1 MDQEESNGPKH
12 QLLRNHIAKYNQDQS
27 DENVGG
33 GKVYGEY
40 NKGPVKAGG
49 EYTWDE
55 DANVGG
61 PGNYPP
67 IPPPFLD
74 EAEENVG
81 GGRVYGEYNKGP
93 YKAGAEYNWDEQVG
107 QPHGYTTSEWEAL
120 DEAEENVGGGRVYGE
135 YNKGPYKAGAEYN
148 WDEAEENVGAAPHW
162 TVLKWLI
169 KADMKRCTACGG
181 LCEKT
186 MMDKRNKMCHC
197 VQDARCMVDCR
208 NGGDCLYRGNRR
220 LSTAVKRRKLGR
232 VSANCYFTQQRLCG
246 YCGGSNECR
255 MKCNKKH
262 EKKLRKACGYRRL
275 MHSVKN
281 YEKLVDTE

>member
-1 MDQEESNGPKH
+1 MFKNGIIVLMIATTMVVSSTAQDGYKVGIEFTHRWDEMDQEESNGPKH

-27 DENVGG
+27 D
-33 GKVYGEY
+33 
-40 NKGPVKAGG
+40 
-49 EYTWDE
+49 
-55 DANVGG
+55 
-61 PGNYPP
+61 
-67 IPPPFLD
+67 
-74 EAEENVG
+74 
-81 GGRVYGEYNKGP
+81 
-93 YKAGAEYNWDEQVG
+93 
-107 QPHGYTTSEWEAL
+107 
-120 DEAEENVGGGRVYGE
+120 ENVGGGRVYGE

-162 TVLKWLI
+162 TVLKWLV

-186 MMDKRNKMCHC
+186 MMDKRTKMCHC

-220 LSTAVKRRKLGR
+220 LSTTVKRRKLGR

-246 YCGGSNECR
+246 YCGVSNECR
-255 MKCNKKH
+255 MKCNKIKKNK
-262 EKKLRKACGYRRL
+262 KKLRKACGYRRL

-281 YEKLVDTE
+281 GRGRSLRRRLLEQTPAVRYMANNCKWGCRITEKQFIKMFGRRDAMYAINNRRSINYK